1 MYLDGWMMEIEQPPI
16 SALFSR
22 HKFLRFPFIDLLSLI
37 TLRPAGTP
45 SFHGHLGF
53 FTLWYHLLS
62 FLSPQ
67 IMWYLIYLDAKYDVK
82 LQNYMTLDLVLHE
95 SYDIFEVSLFNI

>member
-45 SFHGHLGF
+45 SFDAIWGLPLF
-53 FTLWYHLLS
+53 DTTS
-62 FLSPQ
+62 FLSCRR
-67 IMWYLIYLDAKYDVK
+67 K
-82 LQNYMTLDLVLHE
+82 
-95 SYDIFEVSLFNI
+95 